1 MNLRLRSI
9 YRAFYNKEDLSVLTL
24 RSKGRRWGDLLSF
37 KTFYQEDFLVD
48 IGNIKCQVRL
58 WCEILNVLKCYV
70 EKKCRKVYFSDKALN
85 L

>member
-1 MNLRLRSI
+1 M
-9 YRAFYNKEDLSVLTL
+9 LTL
-24 RSKGRRWGDLLSF
+24 RSKGQRGGISCFL
-37 KTFYQEDFLVD
+37 KKFYQEDFLVD

-70 EKKCRKVYFSDKALN
+70 EKKCRKVYFSDKGLN